1 MGIKYDKA
9 RLIGGKME
17 KFEFTGTKCKQNL
30 EIMYVKIKYKDL

>member
-17 KFEFTGTKCKQNL
+17 KFEFTGTKCKKNL
-30 EIMYVKIKYKDL
+30 